1 MRPSFNLALKG
12 ILTYLV
18 FGIAQ
23 LFGQTKAFL
32 PPISFDAIFLAFC
45 SIVFIW
51 KIKKANDLIPLVLL
65 GLSLILLSIVERLL
79 INDPL
84 DVSNDKKIG
93 LFLTILSVIF
103 LIVGTVMHT
112 LSFLKKFLS
121 IKASYGKFWLGFIVL
136 LFGFILSQG
145 ISMITGQ
152 SSPILFYIYLT
163 CGLFAGI
170 VVWQQQKSTE
180 PEEGK
185 YRFILLFFLS
195 VFFDFI
201 NYISLLLLA

>member
-12 ILTYLV
+12 MLTYLV
-18 FGIAQ
+18 FGIAN

-45 SIVFIW
+45 SIVFVW
-51 KIKKANDLIPLVLL
+51 KIKKTDELIPLILL
-65 GLSLILLSIVERLL
+65 GLSLILLSLVERFL
-79 INDPL
+79 IKDPL
-84 DVSNDKKIG
+84 SDSNEKKIG
-93 LFLTILSVIF
+93 LFLTILSVFF
-103 LIVGTVMHT
+103 LVVGTLIHSMA
-112 LSFLKKFLS
+112 FLKKFLS
-121 IKASYGKFWLGFIVL
+121 IKEAYGRYWLGFIVL
-136 LFGFILSQG
+136 LYGFILSQV
-145 ISMITGQ
+145 ISMLTGQ
-152 SSPILFYIYLT
+152 TSQILFYIYLA

-170 VVWQQQKSTE
+170 VVWQQQKSSD